1 MADTSYYT
9 QINVTGEIKQSVS
22 ELKEK
27 AVWRPRKSLGRVF
40 LVRSEKSQVVVVKYI
55 LVPSCC
61 VVAKSSLTLL

>member
-27 AVWRPRKSLGRVF
+27 VVWRPRKSLGRVF
-40 LVRSEKSQVVVVKYI
+40 LVRSETSQVVVVKYI
-55 LVPSCC
+55 LVPSSC